1 MWWYVAKRLLQ
12 TIPVFLGATL
22 IVFLLT
28 KLRPGDPILGL
39 AGNKPIS
46 DTVLQSLRDQYHLND
61 FVLVQWLYFLKDV
74 LTFNP
79 DFVGLDGQPVFDKIA
94 NALPVTATLALM
106 ALALD
111 AVIGVVLGTIAG
123 LRRNGVFDSTV
134 LILSLV
140 LLSIPIFVLGFV
152 MQFVFGVKFSIFAP
166 TVGGNWSVSD
176 LILPA
181 FVLAIANIAT
191 TTRLART
198 SVANNLTADHVRTA
212 RAKGLAGGVVI
223 RNHVLRNS
231 LVPVVTYIGINLG
244 SLMAGAIITEGI
256 FNVQG
261 VGNLAFQA
269 VNRGDTPLTVSIVA
283 VFVMIYVFMSLIVD
297 LIYAALDPRIRYV

>member
-22 IVFLLT
+22 IIYALVF
-28 KLRPGDPILGL
+28 LRPGDPINGL
-39 AGNKPIS
+39 IGNKPVS
-46 DTVLQSLRDQYHLND
+46 DEVRQAIRDQYHMND
-61 FVLVQWLYFLKDV
+61 FFLVQWLYFLKDV

-79 DFVGLDGQPVFDKIA
+79 DFVGLDGQPVFEKIR
-94 NALPVTATLALM
+94 NALPVTATLAVM
-106 ALALD
+106 ALAMD
-111 AVIGVVLGTIAG
+111 AVIGIVVGTIAG
-123 LRRNGVFDSTV
+123 LRRNGWFDSVTLV
-134 LILSLV
+134 ISLI
-140 LLSIPIFVLGFV
+140 LLSIPIFVVGFV
-152 MQFVFGVKFSIFAP
+152 LQFLFGVKWSIFSA
-166 TVGGNWSVSD
+166 TVPVEWSVRD
-176 LILPA
+176 LLLPA

-191 TTRLART
+191 TTRLTRT

-261 VGNLAFQA
+261 IGNLAFDA
-269 VNRGDTPLTVSIVA
+269 VSRGDAPVTVTVVA
-283 VFVMIYVFMSLIVD
+283 VMVMLYVFMSLIVD
-297 LIYAALDPRIRYV
+297 LLYAVLDPRIRYV

>member
-22 IVFLLT
+22 IIFLLT

-39 AGNKPIS
+39 TGNKPVS
-46 DTVLQSLRDQYHLND
+46 DEVRQALRDQFHLDD
-61 FVLVQWLYFLKDV
+61 FIGLQWLHFLKDV
-74 LTFNP
+74 ITFNP
-79 DFVGLDGQPVFDKIA
+79 DFVGLDGQPVFEKIK
-94 NALPVTATLALM
+94 NALPVTGTLALM
-106 ALALD
+106 ALAMD
-111 AVIGVVLGTIAG
+111 AVIGIVLGTIAG
-123 LRRNGVFDSTV
+123 LRRNGWFDSITLV
-134 LILSLV
+134 ISLIL
-140 LLSIPIFVLGFV
+140 LSVPIFVLGFV
-152 MQFVFGVKFSIFAP
+152 LQFLFGVKWSIFSA
-166 TVGGNWSVSD
+166 TVGGDWTVGK

-191 TTRLART
+191 TTRLTRT
-198 SVANNLTADHVRTA
+198 SVANNLSADHVRTA
-212 RAKGLAGGVVI
+212 RAKGLSNGLVI

-261 VGNLAFQA
+261 IGNLAFDA
-269 VNRGDTPLTVSIVA
+269 VSRGDTPMTVSVVA
-283 VFVMIYVFMSLIVD
+283 VMVMIYVFMSLIVD
-297 LIYAALDPRIRYV
+297 LLYAVLDPRIRYV